1 MKGLVS
7 ILIALIMVVTL
18 ASTAVFSFN
27 DKEYIITVTDKE
39 RVYSTTKSGDS
50 VTQTSKYLVF
60 GLDENGEVLVFEN
73 TDTFIRG
80 KWNSSNVQGS
90 LLEGNTYKVTVIG
103 YRVPFFS
110 CYENIIK
117 VEKVT

>member
-1 MKGLVS
+1 MKGLIS
-7 ILIALIMVVTL
+7 ILIALIMIITI
-18 ASTAVFSFN
+18 AGTALFSFN
-27 DKEYIITVTDKE
+27 DKEYMITVTDKE
-39 RVYSTTKSGDS
+39 RVYSTSMSGDS

-90 LLEGNTYKVTVIG
+90 LLEGNTYKVTVVG
-103 YRVPFFS
+103 YRIPFLS
-110 CYENIIK
+110 WYENIIA